1 DLDCPP
7 EAGFDGADLAGAGVA
22 GAAVVVGAVAV
33 EAVAGAVAGFC
44 SASTGG
50 PVGMSAA
57 RPRPSP
63 PLRVALIRS
72 PDSRVPRVPPT
83 RARRRGSSSRRAIQD
98 RSREPSSRNRELRKL

>member
-1 DLDCPP
+1 LAVVACAPVSPGLHSFPPRRSSDLARRAAADLDCPP

-50 PVGMSAA
+50 PVGM
-57 RPRPSP
+57 
-63 PLRVALIRS
+63 RS
-72 PDSRVPRVPPT
+72 EEHTSEL
-83 RARRRGSSSRRAIQD
+83 Q
-98 RSREPSSRNRELRKL
+98 SREHLVCRRLPENQ